1 MSDTPTCGFLKPSRQ
16 SALAMPPFLGAPPLA
31 GGGFEAAPPFLPPA
45 FLEMAMAHGR
55 AEWEE
60 RAAERVMR

>member
-1 MSDTPTCGFLKPSRQ
+1 
-16 SALAMPPFLGAPPLA
+16 LGAPPLA

-55 AEWEE
+55 AGWEE
-60 RAAERVMR
+60 RAAERVVR